1 MRKLTLAAVAV
12 VGMLL
17 SAAPASAITL
27 NATPTNP
34 LASGSYSVTINQTS
48 ATTYDVIVTGN
59 PDGRVV
65 ADITGP
71 AKHSVGRISVGFLR
85 SDFTFIPAVLGSGG
99 TTSQLPDWVGAAW
112 TATPLADEMRFNAPS
127 EINDVA
133 PFGQNLFAGT
143 ITLSAPE
150 QPAQFTVALQNGTQ
164 QWFASGDLPP
174 DFVPEPGSLALAL
187 PGLMPVGL
195 MLLRRRARRSDG
207 TAPAGL
213 DA

>member
-1 MRKLTLAAVAV
+1 LRKLTLTALAAI
-12 VGMLL
+12 GLL
-17 SAAPASAITL
+17 MGATPASAITL
-27 NATPTNP
+27 NATPANP
-34 LASGSYSVTINQTS
+34 LASGSYSVTITQTS
-48 ATTYDVIVTGN
+48 AITYDVVVTGN

-71 AKHSVGRISVGFLR
+71 AKHSVGRISVGFLKA
-85 SDFTFIPAVLGSGG
+85 DFSLIAPASGSGG

-112 TATPLADEMRFNAPS
+112 TATPLADSLRFNAPS

-143 ITLSAPE
+143 VTLSEAV

-164 QWFASGDLPP
+164 QWFAAGELPP
-174 DFVPEPGSLALAL
+174 AFVPEPGSLALAL
-187 PGLMPVGL
+187 PGLMPIGL
-195 MLLRRRARRSDG
+195 MLLRRRSRRSDSDE
-207 TAPAGL
+207 PVGL